1 MEEKAS
7 QAHETCHGTVPDW
20 IRLVYAELHM
30 VNAEKSWVALRIT
43 LGLILLWAFLDKLWG
58 LGFATAA
65 DKSWLLGTSPTAG
78 FLQFAA
84 KGPFAPLYQA
94 MAGSLVVDLLFM
106 LGLLLIG
113 LSLIFG
119 IGIRIA
125 GYSGALL
132 MFLMWTAVLPPEHHP
147 FLDEHI
153 VYGIIL
159 LTLAMS
165 NVGRSY
171 SLVKKLKLKKW
182 AILN

>member
-7 QAHETCHGTVPDW
+7 QAHAFSDRIVPDW
-20 IRLVYAELHM
+20 TWLVHAELHM
-30 VNAEKSWVALRIT
+30 VKNTEISWVALRIT
-43 LGLILLWAFLDKLWG
+43 LGLILLWAFVDKLFG
-58 LGFATAA
+58 LGFATAS
-65 DKSWLLGTSPTAG
+65 DKSWLMGTSPTAG
-78 FLQFAA
+78 FLGFAT
-84 KGPFAPLYQA
+84 KGPLAPLYHA
-94 MAGSLVVDLLFM
+94 MAGSLVVDWLFM

-113 LSLIFG
+113 LSLVVG
-119 IGIRIA
+119 VGVRIA

-165 NVGRSY
+165 NV
-171 SLVKKLKLKKW
+171 
-182 AILN
+182 